1 MRREELEHL
10 LRSASTIA
18 ERRDVLVLG
27 SQSILGTYDE
37 DDLPEATTMSIEAD
51 LAFLDDDDQ
60 AIADRVDGFIGEDS
74 SFIAPTATT
83 AKESQ
88 SPSRSCLTAGLSDS
102 SSSRDR
108 TPSRDAGCVWSRT
121 T

>member
-60 AIADRVDGFIGEDS
+60 AIA
-74 SFIAPTATT
+74 PTATT

-108 TPSRDAGCVWSRT
+108 TPSRDAGCVSSRT
-121 T
+121 TW